1 LSQRIPALHDTF
13 DPRTLTIM
21 LLIAVALLAV
31 PLVAGLIAAYVAYPD
46 RGEDIPHA
54 TWLSDAMVKARDKM
68 SV

>member
-1 LSQRIPALHDTF
+1 
-13 DPRTLTIM
+13 M

-31 PLVAGLIAAYVAYPD
+31 LLVAGLIAAYVAYPD

-54 TWLSDAMVKARDKM
+54 AWLSDAMVKARDKI